1 MEVECN
7 GEKPAVNFL
16 SETESEGESVIQEP
30 QESLGK
36 SPSPEK
42 KRNEF
47 LSDYIIT
54 FKNFD
59 SRV

>member
-16 SETESEGESVIQEP
+16 SETESEEESVVQEP
-30 QESLGK
+30 QESAGK

-47 LSDYIIT
+47 
-54 FKNFD
+54 FV
-59 SRV
+59 R